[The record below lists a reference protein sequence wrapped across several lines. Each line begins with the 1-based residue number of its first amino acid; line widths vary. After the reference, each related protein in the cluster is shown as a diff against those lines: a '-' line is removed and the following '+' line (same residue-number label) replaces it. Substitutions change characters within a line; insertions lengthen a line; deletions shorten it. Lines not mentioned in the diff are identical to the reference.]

1 MAGMIITGLLL
12 GLVLGFVFQRGR
24 FCVTGAFRDLF
35 TIRSTRW
42 LTAFM
47 VIVAV
52 QSVGVFALDALGV
65 ITLEAETFP
74 WLGTIIGGLIFGF
87 SIVLAG
93 GCATGTYYRAG
104 EGLVGSWFALI
115 FYIVGATAFRKGPL
129 AGTTEAVRSVETQTG
144 SFQQLTG
151 LSPWVFVALLVA
163 GVGLAVRHHLRR
175 EAAMT
180 RFRLPAAKTGLAHV
194 LTEKAW
200 HPFVTAAIIGVLA
213 ILAWPLS
220 WATGRES
227 GLGITGPSANIGAFL
242 GTGELELV
250 DWGVLMVTGL
260 LIGSF
265 IAAKASGE
273 FRVRVPDAQTTVRSI
288 IGGLGMGWGA
298 AWAGGC
304 TIGNAMVNTATFS
317 FQGWTALVFM
327 VLGTGLAAKLFIL
340 NHRGKGATPSPTS
353 ASGLTSAEG
362 AAADAGAARPVKLTP
377 IG

>member
-1 MAGMIITGLLL
+1 M
-12 GLVLGFVFQRGR
+12 
-24 FCVTGAFRDLF
+24 
-35 TIRSTRW
+35 
-42 LTAFM
+42 
-47 VIVAV
+47 
-52 QSVGVFALDALGV
+52 
-65 ITLEAETFP
+65 
-74 WLGTIIGGLIFGF
+74 
-87 SIVLAG
+87 
-93 GCATGTYYRAG
+93 
-104 EGLVGSWFALI
+104 GSWFALI

-227 GLGITGPSANIGAFL
+227 GLGITGPSANIGAFI

-340 NHRGKGATPSPTS
+340 NHRGKGTTPAPTS
-353 ASGLTSAEG
+353 GSGLTSAEG